1 MPVGIG
7 IEYVGSDELRRRI
20 SKGCVIGSD
29 RDDEFRVFE
38 PRLHDIAD
46 GELLLNARLSNETR
60 ERDHLLNC
68 AVAQHTI
75 NFIPE
80 VIAAAKTA
88 LVNPYP
94 ISSRCKL

>member
-1 MPVGIG
+1 MAEV
-7 IEYVGSDELRRRI
+7 SLRGVRK
-20 SKGCVIGSD
+20 SYGTTEVIHGLSC
-29 RDDEFRVFE
+29 
-38 PRLHDIAD
+38 DIAD

-94 ISSRCKL
+94 DIQPLQALRRSRERMGFTDPDW